1 MEGVGNQRS
10 GGSDGCLQG
19 RVSEGGKSELVSLLQ
34 PDPVSLGKSVPG
46 AVTGASR
53 VGFQRMVSM
62 NLAVLCS
69 LTLVFG
75 LV

>member
-34 PDPVSLGKSVPG
+34 PDPVSPLTL
-46 AVTGASR
+46 AVTSD
-53 VGFQRMVSM
+53 
-62 NLAVLCS
+62 VLIPS
-69 LTLVFG
+69 GSDEFFVLFDQ
-75 LV
+75 